1 MAGNRIAE
9 MGKDECT
16 LTYVLLWD
24 MLFVPGPE
32 GWHFWPWMGR
42 V

>member
-24 MLFVPGPE
+24 MFVPGPE